1 MVLLAGSWKEGSMLV
16 SGAVA
21 AAANGASLSGGATTT
36 NSYSHL
42 EKLLAAPLGNLS
54 PC

>member
-1 MVLLAGSWKEGSMLV
+1 MLV

-21 AAANGASLSGGATTT
+21 AASANGASLLSGGATTT

-42 EKLLAAPLGNLS
+42 EKLLAAPLL